1 MNDSN
6 LTNTIAA
13 TSQVPL
19 SIVKQFV
26 VAHLMDNFDE
36 AEIDI
41 LESRLLTILSENRHL
56 RGVIFSFSEVVT
68 TDPLD
73 LERLQAVFTA
83 IKLLGGRIGLCGINP
98 GLAAVIVMAQ
108 LTFHREVIG
117 ADLDDVTAALVQR

>member
-36 AEIDI
+36 AEINV
-41 LESRLLTILSENRHL
+41 LESRLLTILSENRRL
-56 RGVIFSFSEVVT
+56 RGVIFSFSEVLT
-68 TDPLD
+68 TDPRD